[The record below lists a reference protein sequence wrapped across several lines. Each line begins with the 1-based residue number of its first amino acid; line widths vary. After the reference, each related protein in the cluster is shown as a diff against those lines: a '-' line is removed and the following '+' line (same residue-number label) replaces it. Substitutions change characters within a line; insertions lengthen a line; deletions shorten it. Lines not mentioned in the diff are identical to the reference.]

1 MKIAMFGGT
10 GRVGREIVRLALQD
24 GHEVRMLVR
33 QLPKDEVFQH
43 AKCKWIRGDV
53 RNEKDVFITAEGADV
68 IVSAL
73 GTDRTTTLTDAVAHF
88 IKAMDRYGIQR
99 IVTIGTA
106 GILQSRIDPTKLRYE
121 AGDTNRKLTFAAEEH
136 HAFYNCLKEDAKE
149 WTIVCPTYLPDGEA
163 RGTYRVLRDYLP
175 LDAKMITVG
184 DTAAFAYEELTNRMY
199 LQSRVGMAY

>member
-1 MKIAMFGGT
+1 MKIALFGGT
-10 GRVGREIVRLALQD
+10 GRVGKEIVRLALQD

-33 QLPKDEVFQH
+33 QIPKGETFQH
-43 AKCKWIRGDV
+43 SNCEWIQGDV
-53 RNEKDVFITAEGADV
+53 RKEEDVFKTVEGADA

-73 GTDRTTTLTDAVAHF
+73 GTDRTTTLTEAVPHF
-88 IKAMDRYGIQR
+88 IKAMDHYGIQR

-106 GILQSRIDPTKLRYE
+106 GILQSRIDPTQLRYE

-136 HAFYNCLKEDAKE
+136 HAFYDRLRKDGKE

-163 RGTYRVLRDYLP
+163 RGTYRVLRNYLP